1 AVHGDMEH
9 EVCGSRGTM
18 ASRPAACGF
27 VDNPPGGTRQGRWV
41 LSGLSTNPQAHHPQA
56 SKKDTSDEGRPTR
69 LSPGPKGT
77 FLLCVDRS
85 SYAASREAGLEFGA
99 GHSPRTESP
108 DWHCRPLMT
117 GCCCGQGGS
126 TM

>member
-1 AVHGDMEH
+1 MEH

-77 FLLCVDRS
+77 FLLGQPR
-85 SYAASREAGLEFGA
+85 
-99 GHSPRTESP
+99 GHFYFALTDHHTPQVGRPVSNSGPATPRG
-108 DWHCRPLMT
+108 RKARI
-117 GCCCGQGGS
+117 G
-126 TM
+126 